1 MAKQRVRSG
10 LGASQRWI
18 TLAMAAAALLVGA
31 GSYLA
36 VRSLRSPAAPAPAK
50 PRAEA
55 RSSLSAKV
63 ILPAVPRR
71 PRPVALSPEQFADPM
86 IRKSYEVAR
95 NNPQL
100 LERMP
105 CYCGCYISP
114 GHGNNLDCFVDRH
127 GET

>member
-1 MAKQRVRSG
+1 MAQKKARSAP
-10 LGASQRWI
+10 GASRRWI
-18 TLAMAAAALLVGA
+18 TSAVAAVALLVGA

-36 VRSLRSPAAPAPAK
+36 VRSLRPPAAPAPAK
-50 PRAEA
+50 PQAKA
-55 RSSLSAKV
+55 QSSLGAKV

-71 PRPVALSPEQFADPM
+71 PRPVALPPEQFADPM

-114 GHGNNLDCFVDRH
+114 GHGNNLDCFADRH